1 MYILKVANQ
10 RGDPREYTRYPATD
24 NYDNQEERSYT
35 APQIRSQLNQPVEQ
49 HVEVTQSPH
58 MFMGYSSST
67 GMSMVSELTHV
78 VSGQRGSTS
87 DWGSYAAGGLGGA
100 TITSTFGQAAP
111 GSNTST
117 PASPPLSAYSSTSG
131 SGLWIGQ
138 KRGREEEAG
147 AAAQLMES
155 LPRVYRGFNDFR
167 SSQGDS
173 SSSGATA
180 TEEVPASTI
189 VIPTTTTPS
198 TTAAPS
204 SETASLEETGEQRRR
219 YRGVRQRPWGK
230 WAAEIRDPHKAA
242 RVWLGTFDTAEAA
255 ARAYDEAALRFRGNR
270 AKLNFPEN
278 VRLLPAQT
286 QNVTASQVP
295 ISHSQLSSH
304 LQLQPISSPRQ
315 QAQRPQA
322 PAPALFQSQADIIRD
337 YWEYSQLLQS
347 SGDFHQQQQQQ
358 QQQQQH
364 QQQQPSSLLQNM
376 FYNPQVASLQ
386 SSALTSLSSS
396 TSVSSLAAISSG
408 SSPSTF
414 SPSASS
420 FPLLFAG
427 QQLGYFRPPQNQN
440 QASGSDFPVPPWTDS
455 SHNPSSS
462 G

>member
-1 MYILKVANQ
+1 MCILKVANQ
-10 RGDPREYTRYPATD
+10 RGDPGEYTRYPATGS
-24 NYDNQEERSYT
+24 YDSQGERSYT
-35 APQIRSQLNQPVEQ
+35 APQVFSQSNQPIEQ
-49 HVEVTQSPH
+49 QVEVTQPPH

-67 GMSMVSELTHV
+67 AGMSSMVSELTHV
-78 VSGQRGSTS
+78 VSGQRGSGG
-87 DWGSYAAGGLGGA
+87 DWGSYGALGLGGA
-100 TITSTFGQAAP
+100 TITSNFGQAPP
-111 GSNTST
+111 GSNPST
-117 PASPPLSAYSSTSG
+117 PASPPLSAYSSTSGSG

-155 LPRVYRGFNDFR
+155 LPRVYRGFSDLR

-173 SSSGATA
+173 SSSAATA
-180 TEEVPASTI
+180 TEEVSAPTT
-189 VIPTTTTPS
+189 VIPTTTTTS
-198 TTAAPS
+198 TTATPS

-278 VRLLPAQT
+278 VRLLPSQM

-295 ISHSQLSSH
+295 ISQSQLSSH
-304 LQLQPISSPRQ
+304 SQLQPISSPRQ
-315 QAQRPQA
+315 QAQRPPQA
-322 PAPALFQSQADIIRD
+322 AAPALFQSQADIMRD
-337 YWEYSQLLQS
+337 YWEYSQLLQG
-347 SGDFHQQQQQQ
+347 SGDFHGQQRQRQQPP
-358 QQQQQH
+358 
-364 QQQQPSSLLQNM
+364 PSSLIQHM

-386 SSALTSLSSS
+386 SPALSSLSSS
-396 TSVSSLAAISSG
+396 SSLAAISSG
-408 SSPSTF
+408 SLPSTF
-414 SPSASS
+414 SPSAASS

-440 QASGSDFPVPPWTDS
+440 QSSGSDFPVPPWTDS
-455 SHNPSSS
+455 SHNPSSN

>member
-10 RGDPREYTRYPATD
+10 RGDPGEYTRYPATD

-35 APQIRSQLNQPVEQ
+35 APQILSQLNQPVEQ

-67 GMSMVSELTHV
+67 EMSMVSELTHV

-87 DWGSYAAGGLGGA
+87 DWGSYGAVGLGGA
-100 TITSTFGQAAP
+100 TITSNFGQAAP

-180 TEEVPASTI
+180 TEEVSASTI

-198 TTAAPS
+198 TTATPS
-204 SETASLEETGEQRRR
+204 SEIASLEETGEQRRR

-255 ARAYDEAALRFRGNR
+255 ARAYDDAALRFRGNR

-322 PAPALFQSQADIIRD
+322 PAPALFQSQADIMRD

-347 SGDFHQQQQQQ
+347 SGEFHHHQQQQQQ
-358 QQQQQH
+358 Q
-364 QQQQPSSLLQNM
+364 PSSMLQHM

-440 QASGSDFPVPPWTDS
+440 PASGSDFPVPPWTDS

>member
-1 MYILKVANQ
+1 MCILKVANQ
-10 RGDPREYTRYPATD
+10 RGDPGEYTRYPAAGS
-24 NYDNQEERSYT
+24 YDSQGEISYT
-35 APQIRSQLNQPVEQ
+35 APQIFSESNQPIEQ
-49 HVEVTQSPH
+49 QVEVTQSPH
-58 MFMGYSSST
+58 MFMGYSSSS
-67 GMSMVSELTHV
+67 GMSAMVSELTHV
-78 VSGQRGSTS
+78 VSGQRGSAS
-87 DWGSYAAGGLGGA
+87 DWGSYGALGLGGA
-100 TITSTFGQAAP
+100 TITSNFGLAPP

-131 SGLWIGQ
+131 SGSGSGLWIGQ
-138 KRGREEEAG
+138 KRGRQEEAG

-155 LPRVYRGFNDFR
+155 LPRVYRGFNDLR

-173 SSSGATA
+173 SSSAATA
-180 TEEVPASTI
+180 TEEVSASTI

-198 TTAAPS
+198 TTATPS

-278 VRLLPAQT
+278 VRLLPAQM
-286 QNVTASQVP
+286 QNVTAAQGP

-304 LQLQPISSPRQ
+304 SQLQPISSPTQ

-322 PAPALFQSQADIIRD
+322 PAPALFQSQTDIMRD
-337 YWEYSQLLQS
+337 YWEYSQLLQG
-347 SGDFHQQQQQQ
+347 SGDFHGQQR
-358 QQQQQH
+358 
-364 QQQQPSSLLQNM
+364 QQPPSSSLIQHM
-376 FYNPQVASLQ
+376 FYNPHVASLQ
-386 SSALTSLSSS
+386 SPAVSSLSSS
-396 TSVSSLAAISSG
+396 SSSSSLAAISSG
-408 SSPSTF
+408 SLPSTF
-414 SPSASS
+414 SPSVASS

-440 QASGSDFPVPPWTDS
+440 QSSGSDFPVPPWTDS
-455 SHNPSSS
+455 SHNPPSN

>member
-1 MYILKVANQ
+1 MCILKVANQ
-10 RGDPREYTRYPATD
+10 RGDSGEYTRYLATD
-24 NYDNQEERSYT
+24 SDDNQEERSYT
-35 APQIRSQLNQPVEQ
+35 AQQIFSESIQPIQ
-49 HVEVTQSPH
+49 QRVEVTQSPH
-58 MFMGYSSST
+58 MLMGYSRST
-67 GMSMVSELTHV
+67 EMSAMVSALTHV
-78 VSGQRGSTS
+78 VSGQGGSAS
-87 DWGSYAAGGLGGA
+87 DWGSYGAAGLGGA

-111 GSNTST
+111 GSNAAS
-117 PASPPLSAYSSTSG
+117 ASPPLSAYSSTSG
-131 SGLWIGQ
+131 SGSALWIGQ
-138 KRGREEEAG
+138 KRRREEEAG

-180 TEEVPASTI
+180 TEGSASTL
-189 VIPTTTTPS
+189 VFPTTTTPS
-198 TTAAPS
+198 TTATTS

-255 ARAYDEAALRFRGNR
+255 ARAYDDAALRFRGNR

-278 VRLLPAQT
+278 VRLVPAQM
-286 QNVTASQVP
+286 QNVTGSQVP
-295 ISHSQLSSH
+295 ISRSQLSSH
-304 LQLQPISSPRQ
+304 HQLQSISSPRQ

-347 SGDFHQQQQQQ
+347 SGDFHGQQQQQQ
-358 QQQQQH
+358 QQP
-364 QQQQPSSLLQNM
+364 PSNLLDQM
-376 FYNPQVASLQ
+376 FYNPRLASLQ
-386 SSALTSLSSS
+386 SSTLSSFSSLTSS
-396 TSVSSLAAISSG
+396 TSGSSFAAPSSG
-408 SSPSTF
+408 SLPSTF

-440 QASGSDFPVPPWTDS
+440 PATGSDFPVPPWTDS
-455 SHNPSSS
+455 SSHPSST